1 MQILVAA
8 AVASNVAAQP
18 WRRSARRSQC
28 CASASSGSR
37 AASRGGVSL
46 RVGSGGPDPV
56 PVPGAEDSWCA
67 NSRSTWPPMWRAV
80 HRGHA
85 GWARWR
91 RHRQSGA
98 GTRSSGRARASQRAG
113 CPGHRFRAEGL
124 LTRRCRGRVPWR
136 ARSNALLSASTAI
149 SVRPS
154 RRAVTGSSVARPSP
168 SAGPPASGRTDST
181 AARGCRRLG
190 GPVPGRLGRT

>member
-1 MQILVAA
+1 L
-8 AVASNVAAQP
+8 
-18 WRRSARRSQC
+18 WRPRSRRTWPP
-28 CASASSGSR
+28 
-37 AASRGGVSL
+37 SRGGVR
-46 RVGSGGPDPV
+46 RVAASAARRPARAAGRPAAVVCRRGWARVAPIQL

-113 CPGHRFRAEGL
+113 CPGHRFRAEGGL